1 VHFDVISGFARANYI
16 CQKGYKKSHRTIDS
30 TGKTRINKENKKELV
45 TGIEP
50 VNKKPIIVVVIGFL
64 KFPWEV

>member
-1 VHFDVISGFARANYI
+1 VALQGQITFVKRGIKNPIESLILREKLELI
-16 CQKGYKKSHRTIDS
+16 RKI
-30 TGKTRINKENKKELV
+30 KKELV

-50 VNKKPIIVVVIGFL
+50 VDKKPIIVVVIGFL